1 MRCNT
6 RQCTELKEG
15 EIHLDE
21 IHVKEGEIHF
31 DKMHVKEGEG

>member
-6 RQCTELKEG
+6 RKFTELKEG